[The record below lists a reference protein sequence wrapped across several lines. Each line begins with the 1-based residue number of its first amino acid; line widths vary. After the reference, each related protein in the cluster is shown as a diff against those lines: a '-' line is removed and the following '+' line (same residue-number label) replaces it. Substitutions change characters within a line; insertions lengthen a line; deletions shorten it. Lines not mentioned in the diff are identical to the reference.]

1 MMDEKARKEE
11 QIRQEILELIE
22 KDPKAKDYFVEVG
35 SGRVRLSSFLA
46 ELMTDPEGLTQFL
59 EEAYKESR
67 GFRRILM
74 KTSGES
80 FYVGIG
86 HPAHLEP
93 LRHFGADTEGMGR
106 FLLALTSGQAGNRL
120 LVKAVAKFKTRVR
133 QVKFECSQEFYK
145 RLMDEKLQRNL
156 TLQQLAVRALKR
168 YLAVPESIHRSLEE
182 EAESTS
188 TPLPELVR
196 RLMQHLSTFIPGLGE
211 ERTMAAEAV
220 QLRNALEAVQRY
232 LEQLPLE
239 KVELLRESLALDLK
253 YYRSSRHKRPAQRK
267 GTPEAGSAESEGDD

>member
-156 TLQQLAVRALKR
+156 TLQQLAVRALER
-168 YLAVPESIHRSLEE
+168 YRSESCSEIQNQGSTGQVRMLARVL
-182 EAESTS
+182 
-188 TPLPELVR
+188 
-196 RLMQHLSTFIPGLGE
+196 Q
-211 ERTMAAEAV
+211 
-220 QLRNALEAVQRY
+220 
-232 LEQLPLE
+232 
-239 KVELLRESLALDLK
+239 ALDGRK
-253 YYRSSRHKRPAQRK
+253 TTTKSDSPAAGRSSFGAIL
-267 GTPEAGSAESEGDD
+267 GGSRIHPSQP